1 MKRFYREAQAAPEGS
16 GWQVKLDGRG
26 VKTVGGR
33 PQVVPSAAL
42 AQALAAEW
50 AAQGETIVPA
60 SFVLRDLAD
69 YALDLV
75 APDPASTVTGLLR
88 YAETDTL
95 CYRADPG
102 EALHA
107 RQVERWE
114 PVLQAAEARLG
125 VRFERVSGIIHRPQ
139 PPETLARLRAELNG
153 LDPFALAAL
162 NTLTSLAASL
172 VIGLAAL
179 APDADAGAL
188 WIAAELEEEW
198 QAELWGR
205 DAEAEDRRARRAAAF
220 ADAARFANLARQ
232 DSRND

>member
-1 MKRFYREAQAAPEGS
+1 MKRFYKQALALAEGS

-33 PQVVPSAAL
+33 PQVLPSRAL
-42 AQALAAEW
+42 AEVLAAEW
-50 AAQGETIVPA
+50 AAQEETIVPA

-69 YALDLV
+69 YALDVV
-75 APDPASTVTGLLR
+75 APDPAAAVTGLLR

-107 RQVERWE
+107 RQLERWE
-114 PVLQAAEARLG
+114 PLLQAAEARHG
-125 VRFERVSGIIHRPQ
+125 VTFERVSGIIHRPQ
-139 PPETLARLRAELNG
+139 PDATLAHLRDLLNG

-162 NTLTSLAASL
+162 NTLASLAASL

-179 APDADAGAL
+179 EADADAGAL

-205 DAEAEDRRARRAAAF
+205 DAEAEDRRTRRAAAF
-220 ADAARFANLARQ
+220 ANATRFAVLARY

>member
-1 MKRFYREAQAAPEGS
+1 MIRRFYKDVTLGQQPG
-16 GWQVKLDGRG
+16 GVQVLLDTRG
-26 VKTVGGR
+26 VKTVGGA
-33 PQVVPSAAL
+33 PQVVPSRAL
-42 AQALAAEW
+42 AEALAAEW
-50 AAQGETIVPA
+50 RQQGEKIDPA
-60 SFVLRDLAD
+60 SLPLRDMAD
-69 YALDLV
+69 YAIDIV
-75 APDPASTVTGLLR
+75 APDPHGLAAGLIA

-107 RQVERWE
+107 RQLERWE
-114 PVLQAAEARLG
+114 PLLQAAEARYG

-139 PPETLARLRAELNG
+139 PGETLAHLRDLLNG

-162 NTLTSLAASL
+162 NTLTLLAASL

-179 APDADAGAL
+179 EPDADAGAL

-205 DAEAEDRRARRAAAF
+205 DAEAEERRTRRAAAF
-220 ADAARFANLARQ
+220 ATAARFATLAR
-232 DSRND
+232 